1 MLPII
6 CEIPLPFELFGHDH
20 LSVRSFGLMV
30 VLGLMVGNHYAT
42 RYCRRV
48 GIADEV
54 MANLLLVFIVS
65 LMLGARALYVVV
77 NWAQFSDD
85 PFSMFA
91 IHKGGMVYYGS
102 FLGILCG
109 LFVFVRFTKTPAWDL
124 MDVSAIG
131 AAIGMAVGRVGC
143 LLVGDDYGRVCDES
157 FPLAIKFPTRTE
169 PGSLFGMT
177 ISPDNGNLAGFM
189 QGKWLHPTQIYMSL
203 NALALFFLLRWIWTK
218 RQFPGQVAAV
228 FFLYYAVSRSVIEHY
243 RGDDLRGF
251 VGTLSTSQFISIFV
265 FIAGAILYAVLK
277 RRGQSVS
284 L

>member
-6 CEIPLPFELFGHDH
+6 FEIPLPFELFGHDH
-20 LSVRSFGLMV
+20 LPIRSFGLMV
-30 VLGLMVGNHYAT
+30 VLGLMVGNHFAT
-42 RYCRRV
+42 RYCRKV
-48 GIADEV
+48 GIKDEV

-77 NWAQFSDD
+77 NWSQFSDD
-85 PFSMFA
+85 PMSMFA

-102 FLGILCG
+102 FLGILIG

-131 AAIGMAVGRVGC
+131 AAIGMSVGRVGC

-157 FPLAIKFPTRTE
+157 FPIAIKFPTHTE
-169 PGSLFGMT
+169 PGSLFGLS
-177 ISPDNGNLAGFM
+177 ISANNGNLAGFM

-203 NALALFFLLRWIWTK
+203 NALALFFILRWVWKK

-251 VGTLSTSQFISIFV
+251 VGALSTSQFISIFV
-265 FIAGAILYAVLK
+265 FIAGGILYAVLQ
-277 RRGQSVS
+277 RRGRSVS

>member
-1 MLPII
+1 MFPII

-20 LSVRSFGLMV
+20 LPVRSFGLMV
-30 VLGLMVGNHYAT
+30 VFGLMVGNYFAT
-42 RYCRRV
+42 KYCRKV

-77 NWAQFSDD
+77 NWHQFSDD
-85 PFSMFA
+85 PMSMFA
-91 IHKGGMVYYGS
+91 IQKGGMVYYGS
-102 FLGILCG
+102 FIGILIG
-109 LFVFVRFTKTPAWDL
+109 LFAFVKITKTPARNL
-124 MDVSAIG
+124 MDVTAIG

-157 FPLAIKFPTRTE
+157 FPLAIKVPTHSE
-169 PGSLFGMT
+169 PGSLFGLV
-177 ISPDNGNLAGFM
+177 ISPDNGNLAGLM

-203 NALALFFLLRWIWTK
+203 NALALFFLLRWVWSK

-265 FIAGAILYAVLK
+265 FIAGLGIYAVLR
-277 RRGQSVS
+277 RRGRLEAQ
-284 L
+284 